1 MAQTEET
8 LSYKLIYMIAQTK
21 FKSLV
26 TVVVY
31 SESLNVF

>member
-1 MAQTEET
+1 MAQMAET

-21 FKSLV
+21 VQV